1 MKWTYMLKWGLGFL
15 VVLVLIFLHLQFDFI
30 PKEILP
36 VVGMILIVLILK
48 IFQAY
53 EKWEADM
60 ETLTKQE
67 LRKKLQKKVIVG
79 RILTFIILVGLAW
92 SHFHSLNDRQEGVM
106 VGILLGLS
114 LMTIRYNLV
123 LRREENFEK
132 LYIQV
137 TDERNRM
144 IDEKTRTLLFNI
156 LLLLAACLSVLS
168 MVFPIILNLN
178 QFLTLTIILVLGLY
192 YLLRFLLSRRY

>member
-1 MKWTYMLKWGLGFL
+1 M
-15 VVLVLIFLHLQFDFI
+15 
-30 PKEILP
+30 EI
-36 VVGMILIVLILK
+36 V
-48 IFQAY
+48 
-53 EKWEADM
+53 
-60 ETLTKQE
+60 TKQE
-67 LRKKLQKKVIVG
+67 FRKKLQKKVIIG
-79 RILTFIILVGLAW
+79 HILILVLWLGLGW
-92 SHFHSLNDRQEGVM
+92 SYVHSLDDLQEGVM
-106 VGILLGLS
+106 VGLLLGLS
-114 LMTIRYNLV
+114 LMVLRYNLA
-123 LRREENFEK
+123 LKREEAFNR

>member
-1 MKWTYMLKWGLGFL
+1 M
-15 VVLVLIFLHLQFDFI
+15 
-30 PKEILP
+30 EI
-36 VVGMILIVLILK
+36 I
-48 IFQAY
+48 
-53 EKWEADM
+53 
-60 ETLTKQE
+60 TKQE
-67 LRKKLQKKVIVG
+67 FRKKLQKKVIIG
-79 RILTFIILVGLAW
+79 RILILALWLGLAW
-92 SHFHSLNDRQEGVM
+92 SHFHSLDDQQEGVM

-114 LMTIRYNLV
+114 LMTIRYNLA
-123 LRREENFEK
+123 LRREENFDK

-168 MVFPIILNLN
+168 MIFPIILSLN

-192 YLLRFLLSRRY
+192 YLLRLLLSKRY

>member
-1 MKWTYMLKWGLGFL
+1 
-15 VVLVLIFLHLQFDFI
+15 
-30 PKEILP
+30 
-36 VVGMILIVLILK
+36 
-48 IFQAY
+48 
-53 EKWEADM
+53 M

-67 LRKKLQKKVIVG
+67 FRKKLQ
-79 RILTFIILVGLAW
+79 R
-92 SHFHSLNDRQEGVM
+92 
-106 VGILLGLS
+106 
-114 LMTIRYNLV
+114 
-123 LRREENFEK
+123 RREENFEK

>member
-1 MKWTYMLKWGLGFL
+1 M
-15 VVLVLIFLHLQFDFI
+15 
-30 PKEILP
+30 EI
-36 VVGMILIVLILK
+36 V
-48 IFQAY
+48 
-53 EKWEADM
+53 
-60 ETLTKQE
+60 TKQE
-67 LRKKLQKKVIVG
+67 FRKKLQKKVIIG
-79 RILTFIILVGLAW
+79 RILILVLWLGLGW
-92 SHFHSLNDRQEGVM
+92 SYIHSLDDQQEGVM

-114 LMTIRYNLV
+114 LMTIRYNLA

-168 MVFPIILNLN
+168 MVFPIILSLN

-192 YLLRFLLSRRY
+192 YLLRFLLSKRY

>member
-1 MKWTYMLKWGLGFL
+1 
-15 VVLVLIFLHLQFDFI
+15 
-30 PKEILP
+30 
-36 VVGMILIVLILK
+36 
-48 IFQAY
+48 
-53 EKWEADM
+53 M

-67 LRKKLQKKVIVG
+67 FRKKLQRKVIVG
-79 RILTFIILVGLAW
+79 RILIFIILIGLAW
-92 SHFHSLNDRQEGVM
+92 SHFHSLDDQQEGVM

-114 LMTIRYNLV
+114 LLTIRYNLA

-168 MVFPIILNLN
+168 MV
-178 QFLTLTIILVLGLY
+178 LGLY
-192 YLLRFLLSRRY
+192 YLLRFLLSKRY

>member
-1 MKWTYMLKWGLGFL
+1 
-15 VVLVLIFLHLQFDFI
+15 
-30 PKEILP
+30 
-36 VVGMILIVLILK
+36 
-48 IFQAY
+48 
-53 EKWEADM
+53 M

-67 LRKKLQKKVIVG
+67 FRKKLQKKVIVG

-114 LMTIRYNLV
+114 LMTIRYNLA
-123 LRREENFEK
+123 LRREENFEWF
-132 LYIQV
+132 YIQV

-168 MVFPIILNLN
+168 MVFPIILSLN

-192 YLLRFLLSRRY
+192 YLLRFLLSKRY